1 MNRKILLVRAN
12 ELRHKA
18 LSVVINN
25 GGHDIFEV
33 IETKIQHNKV
43 NVNSVVEAHF
53 QSRKQVEL
61 DFFSDLVH
69 QSNYKKTK
77 QIMCLDVNS
86 NNIIEYA
93 KSLEVDL
100 VITFGCSILK
110 DPWLEFFQNRILGIH
125 LGISPYY
132 RGSGTNFFPFV
143 NNELGAVGYT
153 LMNLNEGVD
162 TGDIIHQSYANMIL
176 GDSIHTIGTRLM
188 RKMFSDILKIT
199 HLKNL
204 KFEFD
209 SAVKQPYIEDCKIYR
224 KRDFNSIN
232 LDLALRNVSNQSIN
246 SFLENIDTE
255 QNKFPLLREIN
266 LNAT

>member
-1 MNRKILLVRAN
+1 VHRKILLVRAN

-18 LSVVINN
+18 LSVVLNN
-25 GGHDIFEV
+25 GGHDVYEI
-33 IETKIQHNKV
+33 IETKIQHDKV
-43 NVNSVVEAHF
+43 AVNSVVEAHF
-53 QSRKQVEL
+53 QSRKQVEM

-69 QSNYKKTK
+69 QSNLNKTK
-77 QIMCLDVNS
+77 QIKCLDINT
-86 NNIIEYA
+86 NDIIQYA

-110 DPWLEFFQNRILGIH
+110 DPWFEFFQNSILGIH

-162 TGDIIHQSYANMIL
+162 TGNIIHQSYANMIH

-199 HLKNL
+199 LLKKL
-204 KFEFD
+204 EFEFN
-209 SAVKQPYIEDCKIYR
+209 SAVKQPYTKDCKIYR

-232 LDLALRNVSNQSIN
+232 LGLALKNISNQSII
-246 SFLENIDTE
+246 SFLENIDSE
-255 QNKFPLLREIN
+255 RKKFPLIREIN
-266 LNAT
+266 LDAT

>member
-1 MNRKILLVRAN
+1 MNRKILIVRAN

-18 LSVVINN
+18 LSVVISN
-25 GGHDIFEV
+25 GGHDVYEV
-33 IETKIQHNKV
+33 IETKIQQNKV
-43 NVNSVVEAHF
+43 AVNSLVEAHF
-53 QSRKQVEL
+53 QSRIQVEL
-61 DFFSDLVH
+61 DFFSDLVC
-69 QSNYKKTK
+69 QLDLKKTK
-77 QIMCLDVNS
+77 QIKCLDVNS
-86 NNIIEYA
+86 NDIIEYA
-93 KSLEVDL
+93 KRLEVDL

-110 DPWLEFFQNRILGIH
+110 DSWLEFFQKRILGIH

-199 HLKNL
+199 QLKNL
-204 KFEFD
+204 EFEFN
-209 SAVKQPYIEDCKIYR
+209 SAVKQPYIEDYKIYR

-232 LDLALRNVSNQSIN
+232 LELALKNISNQSIV
-246 SFLENIDTE
+246 SFLENIDLE
-255 QNKFPLLREIN
+255 RNKFPLIREIN
-266 LNAT
+266 LDAT

>member
-1 MNRKILLVRAN
+1 MNRKILLIRAN

-18 LSVVINN
+18 LSAVIKNS
-25 GGHDIFEV
+25 GHKVYEV
-33 IETKIQHNKV
+33 IEIKQSEVAV
-43 NVNSVVEAHF
+43 NTEIESHF
-53 QSRKQVEL
+53 ELRKQVEL

-69 QSNYKKTK
+69 ESNRKKIK
-77 QIMCLDVNS
+77 QIKCLDVNT
-86 NNIIEYA
+86 NDTIEYA

-110 DPWLEFFQNRILGIH
+110 DPWLEFFQKRILGIH
-125 LGISPYY
+125 LGLSPYY

-162 TGDIIHQSYANMIL
+162 TGDIIHQSYANMIH

-199 HLKNL
+199 LLKNL
-204 KFEFD
+204 EFEFD

-232 LDLALRNVSNQSIN
+232 LELALKNISNQSIIR
-246 SFLENIDTE
+246 FLENIDSE
-255 QNKFPLLREIN
+255 RNKFPLVREIN
-266 LNAT
+266 LDAT

>member
-1 MNRKILLVRAN
+1 MNRKILIIRAN

-18 LSVVINN
+18 LSVVISN
-25 GGHDIFEV
+25 GGHDVYEV
-33 IETKIQHNKV
+33 IETKLQQNKV
-43 NVNSVVEAHF
+43 AINTVVEAHF

-61 DFFSDLVH
+61 DFFSDLVC
-69 QSNYKKTK
+69 QLDLKKTK
-77 QIMCLDVNS
+77 QIKCLDVNT
-86 NNIIEYA
+86 NDIIEYA

-110 DPWLEFFQNRILGIH
+110 DPWLEFFQKKILGIH
-125 LGISPYY
+125 LGLSPYY

-153 LMNLNEGVD
+153 LMSLNEGVD
-162 TGDIIHQSYANMIL
+162 TGNIIHQSYANMIHS
-176 GDSIHTIGTRLM
+176 DSIHTIGTRLM

-199 HLKNL
+199 LLKNL
-204 KFEFD
+204 EFEFD

-232 LDLALRNVSNQSIN
+232 LELALKNISNQSII
-246 SFLENIDTE
+246 SFLENVDSE
-255 QNKFPLLREIN
+255 RNKFPLLREIK
-266 LNAT
+266 LDAT